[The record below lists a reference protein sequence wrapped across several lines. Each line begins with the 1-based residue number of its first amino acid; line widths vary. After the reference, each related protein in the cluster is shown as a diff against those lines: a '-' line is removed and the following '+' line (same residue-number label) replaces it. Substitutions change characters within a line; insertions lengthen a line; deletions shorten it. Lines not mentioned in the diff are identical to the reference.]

1 MTILCDDYARF
12 PVYELLTLFTDTL
25 HQSQPPALDP
35 DPDPNPAPAST
46 SGSAPTPAAPPSQ
59 PPYHAL
65 LTSHHLISPTKRRSM
80 HQWSSQLAITGFAK
94 VGYPG
99 IIYAEGPRDA
109 VETFVRNVKGMQWLA
124 LRVRFVEPM
133 LGSGSDVL
141 GTTRDQ
147 SVPGEQWV
155 EVSKIGEVLE
165 QMRMRGREALV
176 TNLGIGA
183 PSKEPKH

>member
-1 MTILCDDYARF
+1 M
-12 PVYELLTLFTDTL
+12 YELLTLLTSTL
-25 HQSQPPALDP
+25 HQSQDP
-35 DPDPNPAPAST
+35 DPDPDPAPAST
-46 SGSAPTPAAPPSQ
+46 STSTAPPPSQ
-59 PPYHAL
+59 PQPYHAL

-80 HQWSSQLAITGFAK
+80 QQWSSQLAITGFAR

-109 VETFVRNVKGMQWLA
+109 VETFVQNVKGMQWLA
-124 LRVRFVEPM
+124 LRVRFLEPM
-133 LGSGSDVL
+133 SDS

-147 SVPGEQWV
+147 SARGERWV

-183 PSKEPKH
+183 PSKES